1 MDPAATQREVST
13 EDSPEADAPPSIT
26 RAWLAADAGF
36 GLTRGRLL
44 AGAGVV
50 IVAALAAMVVG
61 RQLLSG
67 PASSP
72 PKPAAPAPRP
82 ATAAPK
88 APVPDG
94 FTRFDDPIRGL
105 SISLPASWHR
115 IPSADAELSLLATGD
130 GASMLMRTAPL
141 GIQIGPDDVGQ
152 ARKIT
157 DNLLK
162 AAGKVTI
169 VSGPKRVSVGGL
181 PGYLYLYTYRNA
193 AGQQGAH
200 AHYFLFRSNQ
210 TMLTIV
216 FEVLPADRFAGLGPL
231 FDRIAGTLRTADA
244 ASGQSASRPSPGAAT
259 AR

>member
-1 MDPAATQREVST
+1 MEPAATQPEGST
-13 EDSPEADAPPSIT
+13 EDSPEADSARRT
-26 RAWLAADAGF
+26 ARGWLAADAGF

-50 IVAALAAMVVG
+50 ILVALAAMVVG
-61 RQLLSG
+61 RQLISSS
-67 PASSP
+67 ASTP
-72 PKPAAPAPRP
+72 PKPAAPPPRP
-82 ATAAPK
+82 ATAPPK

-94 FTRFDDPIRGL
+94 FMRFDDPMRGL
-105 SISLPASWHR
+105 SISLPATWHR
-115 IPSADAELSLLATGD
+115 IPSADAEISLLATGD

-141 GIQIGPDDVGQ
+141 GIDIGPDDVGP

-162 AAGKVTI
+162 AAGKVSI

-193 AGQQGAH
+193 AGQRGGH

-210 TMLTIV
+210 TMLIIV
-216 FEVLPADRFAGLGPL
+216 FEVAPADRFAALGPL
-231 FDRIAGTLRTADA
+231 FDTIARTLRTADA
-244 ASGQSASRPSPGAAT
+244 ASGQSAPRPSPGAPG